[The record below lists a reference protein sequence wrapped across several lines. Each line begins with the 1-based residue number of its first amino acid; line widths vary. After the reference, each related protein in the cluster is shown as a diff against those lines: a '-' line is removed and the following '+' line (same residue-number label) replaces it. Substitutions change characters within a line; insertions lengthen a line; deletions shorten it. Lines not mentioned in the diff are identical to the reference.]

1 MRIKR
6 PKDLYYS
13 ETHLW
18 LKLEEKNEVVLGVTD
33 YLIRN
38 METINSI
45 KLPKVKSEIEQ
56 DAFFCEIDTD
66 DGLTTLISP
75 VSGKILEVNSDLT
88 KNHNLLL
95 EDNYDE
101 GWLLRIK
108 LTDPTEVESLISYD
122 EYNEFIESEL
132 AEADEDADENEETE

>member
-1 MRIKR
+1 MKR

-13 ETHLW
+13 EAHLW
-18 LKLEEKNEVVLGVTD
+18 LKLEEKNEVLIGVTD
-33 YLIRN
+33 YLVRN

-45 KLPKVKSEIEQ
+45 KLPKAKEKIEQ

-66 DGLTTLISP
+66 DGLTTLIAP
-75 VSGKILEVNSDLT
+75 VSGKILSVNNDLL
-88 KNHNLLL
+88 KSHQLLL

-108 LTDPTEVESLISYD
+108 LSDPTEVEILISHDEYD
-122 EYNEFIESEL
+122 EFIKNAL
-132 AEADEDADENEETE
+132 LEADEVEEEEEEGE

>member
-1 MRIKR
+1 MKR

-45 KLPKVKSEIEQ
+45 KLPKAKSDVEQ

-75 VSGKILEVNSDLT
+75 VSGKVLSVNNELL
-88 KNHNLLL
+88 KNHQLLL
-95 EDNYDE
+95 EDNYDD
-101 GWLLRIK
+101 GWLVRIK
-108 LTDPTEVESLISYD
+108 LSDPTEVEILVSHD
-122 EYNEFIESEL
+122 EYNEFIENEL
-132 AEADEDADENEETE
+132 AESDEDEEEEIE

>member
-1 MRIKR
+1 MRVKR

-13 ETHLW
+13 EAHLW
-18 LKLEEKNEVVLGVTD
+18 LKLEEKNEVVVGVTD

-38 METINSI
+38 METINSV
-45 KLPKVKSEIEQ
+45 KLPKVKTEIEQ

-75 VSGKILEVNSDLT
+75 VSGKVLSVNNELF
-88 KNHNLLL
+88 KNHQALL

-101 GWLLRIK
+101 GWLLRVK
-108 LTDPTEVESLISYD
+108 LSDPTEVESLISHD

-132 AEADEDADENEETE
+132 AESDEDEEEEIE

>member
-1 MRIKR
+1 MRMKR

-45 KLPKVKSEIEQ
+45 KLPKAKSDVEQ

-75 VSGKILEVNSDLT
+75 VSGKVLSVNNELL
-88 KNHNLLL
+88 KNHQLLL
-95 EDNYDE
+95 EDNYDD
-101 GWLLRIK
+101 GWLVRIK
-108 LTDPTEVESLISYD
+108 LSDPTEVEILVSHD
-122 EYNEFIESEL
+122 EYNEFIENEL
-132 AEADEDADENEETE
+132 AESDEDEEEEIE

>member
-1 MRIKR
+1 MRVKR

-13 ETHLW
+13 ESHLW
-18 LKLEEKNEVVLGVTD
+18 LKLEEKNEVLIGVTD

-45 KLPKVKSEIEQ
+45 KLPKVKDEIEQ

-75 VSGKILEVNSDLT
+75 VSGKILGVNNELL
-88 KNHNLLL
+88 KNHQLLL

-108 LTDPTEVESLISYD
+108 LSDPTEVEILISHD
-122 EYNEFIESEL
+122 EYNEFIENEL
-132 AEADEDADENEETE
+132 AEADADEDEDEEIE

>member
-1 MRIKR
+1 MRVKR

-13 ETHLW
+13 EAHLW
-18 LKLEEKNEVVLGVTD
+18 LKLEEKNEIVLGVTD

-45 KLPKVKSEIEQ
+45 KLPKAKTGIEQ

-75 VSGKILEVNSDLT
+75 VSGKILSVNNDLL
-88 KNHNLLL
+88 KNHQLLL

-101 GWLLRIK
+101 GWLMRIK
-108 LTDPTEVESLISYD
+108 LSDPTEVEILISHD
-122 EYNEFIESEL
+122 EYNEFVESEL
-132 AEADEDADENEETE
+132 AEADEAENDEEETE

>member
-1 MRIKR
+1 MRVKR

-13 ETHLW
+13 ENHLW
-18 LKLEEKNEVVLGVTD
+18 LKLEEKNEAMLGVTD

-38 METINSI
+38 METINYI
-45 KLPKVKSEIEQ
+45 KLPKVKGEIEQ

-75 VSGKILEVNSDLT
+75 VSGKILEVNGDLT
-88 KNHNLLL
+88 KNYNLLL

-108 LTDPTEVESLISYD
+108 LTDPTEVESLISYE

-132 AEADEDADENEETE
+132 AEADEDED

>member
-1 MRIKR
+1 MRVKR

-18 LKLEEKNEVVLGVTD
+18 LKLEEKDEVVLGVTD
-33 YLIRN
+33 FLVRN

-45 KLPKVKSEIEQ
+45 KLPKVKADIEQ

-75 VSGKILEVNSDLT
+75 VSGNVLSVNNDLV
-88 KNHNLLL
+88 KNHQLLL
-95 EDNYDE
+95 DDNYDD
-101 GWLLRIK
+101 GWLVRIK
-108 LTDPTEVESLISYD
+108 LSDPTEVEILIAHD
-122 EYNEFIESEL
+122 EYNELVENELEES
-132 AEADEDADENEETE
+132 DEDDEEDVE

>member
-13 ETHLW
+13 ESHLW
-18 LKLEEKNEVVLGVTD
+18 VKLEEKNEASIGVTD
-33 YLIRN
+33 YLVRN
-38 METINSI
+38 METTISI

-56 DAFFCEIDTD
+56 DAFLGEIETD
-66 DGLTTLISP
+66 DGLATFISP
-75 VSGKILEVNSDLT
+75 VSGKITAVNNELL
-88 KNHNLLL
+88 KNHYLLL

-101 GWLLRIK
+101 GWLVKVK
-108 LTDPTEVESLISYD
+108 LSDPTEVESLISYD

-132 AEADEDADENEETE
+132 EELDEVEDEEEAIE

>member
-1 MRIKR
+1 MRVKR

-18 LKLEEKNEVVLGVTD
+18 LKLEEKNEAMLGVTD

-38 METINSI
+38 METMNYI
-45 KLPKVKSEIEQ
+45 KLPKVKEEIEQ

-75 VSGKILEVNSDLT
+75 VSGKILSVNNDLL
-88 KNHNLLL
+88 KNYNLLL
-95 EDNYDE
+95 EENYDE

-108 LTDPTEVESLISYD
+108 LTDPTEVESLISHD

-132 AEADEDADENEETE
+132 AEADEDEDEEEETE

>member
-18 LKLEEKNEVVLGVTD
+18 LKLEEKNEAVLGVTD

-38 METINSI
+38 IETINSI
-45 KLPKVKSEIEQ
+45 KLPKAKSEIEQ

-75 VSGKILEVNSDLT
+75 VSGKVLEVNNDLI
-88 KNHNLLL
+88 KNYGILLD
-95 EDNYDE
+95 ENYDE

-122 EYNEFIESEL
+122 EYNEFIENEL
-132 AEADEDADENEETE
+132 AESDEDEDEEEEIE

>member
-1 MRIKR
+1 MRMKR

-13 ETHLW
+13 EAHLW
-18 LKLEEKNEVVLGVTD
+18 LKLEEKNEVFIGVTD
-33 YLIRN
+33 YLVRN

-45 KLPKVKSEIEQ
+45 KLPKVKDGIEQ

-75 VSGKILEVNSDLT
+75 VSGKILSVNNELL
-88 KNHNLLL
+88 KNHQLLL

-108 LTDPTEVESLISYD
+108 LSDPSEVEILISND
-122 EYNEFIESEL
+122 EYNEFIKNEL
-132 AEADEDADENEETE
+132 LEADEVEEEEEETE